1 MDANWPE
8 DELVMVSAI
17 SQWCYCPRRCALI
30 HLEDI
35 FEDNVF
41 TLQGRREHEEIHQA
55 GHEVEAG
62 VVVQFALPLYSH
74 RLGLSGV
81 ADVVEFWPD
90 GRVVPVEYKH
100 GRRYRRGKL
109 NDMAQVCAQAM
120 CLEEMLGV
128 SIPRGAVYYR
138 GSRRRQEVEL
148 DEQLRSFTEQAIVH
162 IRQMLA
168 GGHTPPPVHDKRCR
182 DCSLIEACQPELIEL
197 LRQGSAERRLFI
209 PDAREGLE

>member
-1 MDANWPE
+1 MSKPEDEWPE
-8 DELVMVSAI
+8 DELIPVSAV

-41 TLQGRREHEEIHQA
+41 TL
-55 GHEVEAG
+55 
-62 VVVQFALPLYSH
+62 PLYSR

-100 GRRYRRGKL
+100 GRRFRRGKL

-128 SIPRGAVYYR
+128 EIPRAAVYYR

-148 DEQLRSFTEQAIVH
+148 DEQLRAFTEDAIER
-162 IRQMLA
+162 IRRMLA
-168 GGHTPPPVHDKRCR
+168 EGLTPPPVNDRRCR
-182 DCSLIEACQPELIEL
+182 DCSLIDACQPELMDRL
-197 LRQGSAERRLFI
+197 LSAPPGRRLFV
-209 PDAREGLE
+209 PDDGIGLD

>member
-1 MDANWPE
+1 MDGDWPE

-17 SQWCYCPRRCALI
+17 SHWCYCPRRCALI

-41 TLQGRREHEEIHQA
+41 TLKGRREHEEIHEA

-62 VVVQFALPLYSH
+62 VVVQFALPLYSR

-100 GRRYRRGKL
+100 GRRYRLGKL

-128 SIPRGAVYYR
+128 GIPSAAIYYR
-138 GSRRRQEVEL
+138 GSRRRQEVHLDAEL
-148 DEQLRSFTEQAIVH
+148 RAFTEQTIFC

-168 GGHTPPPVHDKRCR
+168 TACTPPPVNDRRCP
-182 DCSLIEACQPELIEL
+182 DCSLIEVCQPGLIDYLQQSRGEHP
-197 LRQGSAERRLFI
+197 LFV
-209 PDAREGLE
+209 PREGEGLD

>member
-1 MDANWPE
+1 MDGDWPE

-17 SQWCYCPRRCALI
+17 SHWCYCPRRCALI

-41 TLQGRREHEEIHQA
+41 TLKGRREHEEIHEA

-62 VVVQFALPLYSH
+62 VVVQFALPLYSR

-128 SIPRGAVYYR
+128 GIPRAAVYYR

-148 DEQLRSFTEQAIVH
+148 DEKLRAFTEETIIR

-168 GGHTPPPVHDKRCR
+168 SGCTPPPVNDRRCP
-182 DCSLIEACQPELIEL
+182 DCSLIEACQPELIDHL
-197 LRQGSAERRLFI
+197 QQSRGERRLFV
-209 PDAREGLE
+209 PGEGEGLD